1 MLQACWQISCN
12 LPASRLRVACSLLAP
27 AKRSM
32 LEKGCANQGNFVLI
46 DLLDHGHDVR
56 RLALPKSTTPL
67 HCMAISAGYE
77 QRKNEVYS
85 WDGLERGTAPF
96 LVVQHTL
103 VGEGR
108 LDFGGVRH
116 RLVPGQTMVLSMPH
130 AHRYWLERGGHWE
143 YFWMVLNGREALRL
157 ARELID
163 ARGPVVSLPEAVID
177 RMAGACLTLIE
188 KADITPGEA
197 SAAAYAAMAAL
208 HDGVFGASAVPEV
221 GLSTALARVVAH
233 VEANL
238 GLPLQVE
245 RLAAIAE
252 MSRGHFV
259 RQFGAAVG
267 IAPSDFVLERRLER
281 IERLLLAT
289 DMSVVAIAKA
299 TGFADGNYL
308 GKAFRR
314 KRGVAPLEFRAAGRL
329 AAGT

>member
-1 MLQACWQISCN
+1 MLTH
-12 LPASRLRVACSLLAP
+12 
-27 AKRSM
+27 
-32 LEKGCANQGNFVLI
+32 
-46 DLLDHGHDVR
+46 LLDHGHDIR
-56 RLALPKSTTPL
+56 RLTLPKNAVPL

-77 QRKNEVYS
+77 QRRNEVYS
-85 WDGLERGTAPF
+85 WDGLQRGTAPF

-108 LDFGGVRH
+108 LDFVGVQH

-163 ARGPVVSLPEAVID
+163 ARGPVVNLPDSVID
-177 RMAGACLTLIE
+177 RLASACLTLIE
-188 KADITPGEA
+188 RADITPGEA
-197 SAAAYAAMAAL
+197 SAAAYGAMAAL
-208 HDGVFGASAVPEV
+208 HDGVFGASAAPEKS
-221 GLSTALARVVAH
+221 LPSALARVVAH

-238 GLPLQVE
+238 AMPLQVE
-245 RLAAIAE
+245 RLAKIAE

-259 RQFGAAVG
+259 RQFSAAIGV
-267 IAPSDFVLERRLER
+267 APSDFVLERRLER

-289 DMSVVAIAKA
+289 DMSVVAIARA

>member
-1 MLQACWQISCN
+1 
-12 LPASRLRVACSLLAP
+12 
-27 AKRSM
+27 
-32 LEKGCANQGNFVLI
+32 
-46 DLLDHGHDVR
+46 
-56 RLALPKSTTPL
+56 
-67 HCMAISAGYE
+67 MAISVGYE

-85 WDGLERGTAPF
+85 WDGLQRGTAPF
-96 LVVQHTL
+96 LVLQHTL

-108 LDFGGVRH
+108 LDFAGVQH

-130 AHRYWLERGGHWE
+130 AHRYWLARGGHWE

-163 ARGPVVSLPEAVID
+163 ARGPVVTLPEAVID

-188 KADITPGEA
+188 TTDITPGEA

-208 HDGVFGASAVPEV
+208 HDGAFGASAAPEI
-221 GLSTALARVVAH
+221 GLPTALARVVAH
-233 VEANL
+233 IEANL
-238 GLPLQVE
+238 ALPLQVE

-259 RQFGAAVG
+259 RQFSAALGV
-267 IAPSDFVLERRLER
+267 APSDFVLARRLER

-289 DMSVVAIAKA
+289 DMSVVAIAAA

>member
-1 MLQACWQISCN
+1 M
-12 LPASRLRVACSLLAP
+12 V
-27 AKRSM
+27 
-32 LEKGCANQGNFVLI
+32 EKGCANQGNFVLAN
-46 DLLDHGHDVR
+46 LLAHGHDIRV
-56 RLALPKSTTPL
+56 LTLPKSVVPL

-77 QRKNEVYS
+77 QRRNEVYS
-85 WDGLERGTAPF
+85 WDGMQRGTAPF
-96 LVVQHTL
+96 LVIQHTL

-108 LDFGGVRH
+108 LDFSGAQH

-163 ARGPVVSLPEAVID
+163 AHGPVARLPDPVID
-177 RMAGACLTLIE
+177 RLADCCLTLVE
-188 KADITPGEA
+188 RADITPGEA
-197 SAAAYAAMAAL
+197 SAAAYAAMVAL
-208 HDGVFGASAVPEV
+208 HDGVFG
-221 GLSTALARVVAH
+221 STATPERSLLPGFARVVAH

-238 GLPLQVE
+238 AEPLQVD

-259 RQFGAAVG
+259 RQFSAAMG

-289 DMSVVAIAKA
+289 DMSVVAIARA
-299 TGFADGNYL
+299 TGFTDANYL
-308 GKAFRR
+308 AKAFRR
-314 KRGVAPLEFRAAGRL
+314 KRGVAPLEFRASGRL